1 MYIDM
6 ATEMVIDGYVLV
18 WEKHSKK
25 QTQLDSEIGS
35 SSRTQ
40 LKKTQIIIHILD
52 STRLEFRVLSQF
64 EYCSRK
70 TRIFSLISMHIF

>member
-25 QTQLDSEIGS
+25 TDSTRKLEVHRGLNS
-35 SSRTQ
+35 
-40 LKKTQIIIHILD
+40 KKTQIMIQILD